1 MEDIRI
7 RADERMY
14 ENKKALKAAA
24 AAAAA
29 KNATTTAV

>member
-14 ENKKALKAAA
+14 AHKKELKLQ
-24 AAAAA
+24 
-29 KNATTTAV
+29 KIS

>member
-14 ENKKALKAAA
+14 ENKKELKAAA

-29 KNATTTAV
+29 AAAK